1 MNKVFEE
8 AKCIIRNIDWS
19 HIEFKRPSYVVLLS
33 KHLRRSSLFYD
44 YFHKDSMRIIVFS
57 AMELIDM
64 QLPKNILDECTES
77 LQNVKGIFVREVC
90 IQYLEWAYLIGEG
103 VPIAVQFRELYLP
116 IIKLFERGGRIQ
128 YDKGLLI
135 IGGLTC
141 SRFVSLESSLFESED
156 ISDSYLD
163 EIDKDVSN
171 K

>member
-8 AKCIIRNIDWS
+8 AKCIIRNIDWN

-33 KHLRRSSLFYD
+33 EHLRRSSLFYD

-90 IQYLEWAYLIGEG
+90 IHYFGMG
-103 VPIAVQFRELYLP
+103 
-116 IIKLFERGGRIQ
+116 LFDRGGCADR
-128 YDKGLLI
+128 
-135 IGGLTC
+135 C
-141 SRFVSLESSLFESED
+141 SVSGAIFTH
-156 ISDSYLD
+156 
-163 EIDKDVSN
+163 N
-171 K
+171 KAI